1 MMTPA
6 KQPAYFK
13 NLCYKCYKT
22 YIQSCFVPSFLQTE
36 QISKKLE
43 RMFQWLRQPNLFDLK
58 KGQLLQGPYVG
69 KFEIK

>member
-1 MMTPA
+1 MLQNM
-6 KQPAYFK
+6 F
-13 NLCYKCYKT
+13 
-22 YIQSCFVPSFLQTE
+22 QSCFVPSFLQTE

-43 RMFQWLRQPNLFDLK
+43 MMFQWLRQPNLFDLK